1 MSIDTIVDFDFNF
14 DFDFSDK
21 SSLDA
26 EFRIQYQEK
35 VNV

>member
-1 MSIDTIVDFDFNF
+1 MSIDTIVDF

-26 EFRIQYQEK
+26 EFRI
-35 VNV
+35 